1 MQTTFQSNPT
11 VDIRCTFLNISIAF
25 DKVWYYDHIFKLKL
39 YDIVDKLLSLL
50 ESYLKIINKG

>member
-11 VDIRCTFLNISIAF
+11 VDIRCAFLNISIAF
-25 DKVWYYDHIFKLKL
+25 DKVWYYDPIFKLKL

-50 ESYLKIINKG
+50 ES